1 METRKSPFSD
11 KYSKDIMMR
20 KLKLKTLLTMLL
32 LAMVGMAAIIG
43 TISIRGQLALQ
54 SNVNEL
60 AEISVDQANTANRME
75 SNLLD
80 MRLRMARYEDFS
92 RRGNDEMATIA
103 LNQTQ
108 KSLERTRSRFEEF
121 SSVDIST
128 SQRRYPYFE
137 AVVEAFEELATPG
150 LTEAIESGDVTAIR
164 QERQR
169 LNTLGPEF
177 SDSIRAFAGYAE
189 ERAGEMKLEASNS
202 VQQTIMVTAALLLIA
217 ALMTFLAYIGMQK
230 LLVAPLR
237 RAGKICSQIAKGDL
251 TSQIEVKG
259 QNEISTLDQAL
270 HDMQGRLI
278 EIIGMLRQSGDQ
290 VAHSSRE
297 IAAGSEDLASR
308 TEEQA
313 SALQETATSME
324 QMNSTVRQTSESAT
338 TASQLS
344 EETVDKAKES
354 REAVIRTSQ
363 LMETMEVSSRR
374 VQDIIGAIE
383 NIAFQTN
390 ILALNASV
398 EAARAGEHGRGFA
411 VVAGEVRKLAANS
424 AESSKEIRTII
435 EEITKHIADGAQ
447 QSGQTRDDMEATMQA
462 IQKVTAMMQEIQSAV
477 HEQESGIS
485 QVSTAV
491 SQMDSATQQNVSL
504 VEQTST
510 AAASLEDEASRLAGL
525 VATFQLR
532 EDATPPPSVLP
543 SRRIHGAHE
552 RNTQTQLDNVD
563 QSDPPSP
570 IVKRSAHGG
579 LEPQR
584 DNSHRQKVEERET
597 F

>member
-1 METRKSPFSD
+1 
-11 KYSKDIMMR
+11 MR
-20 KLKLKTLLTMLL
+20 NITLKTLLTTLL
-32 LAMVGMAAIIG
+32 LIMIGMTAIIG
-43 TISIRGQLALQ
+43 AVSIRGELALE
-54 SNVNEL
+54 SDINEL

-75 SNLLD
+75 SNLLE
-80 MRLRMARYEDFS
+80 MRLRMSRYEEFS
-92 RRGNDEMATIA
+92 RSGDTEMAGTA

-108 KSLERTRSRFEEF
+108 ESLERARTRFEEF
-121 SSVDIST
+121 RDVDIDA

-137 AVVEAFEELATPG
+137 AVVETFEELVTPE
-150 LTEAIESGDVTAIR
+150 LTEAIESGDVAVVR

-169 LNTLGPEF
+169 LNTLGPAF

-189 ERAGEMKLEASNS
+189 ERAAEMQADANSS
-202 VQQTIMVTAALLLIA
+202 VQQSIIVTAVLLLVAALLA
-217 ALMTFLAYIGMQK
+217 VGGYAGMQR

-237 RAGKICSQIAKGDL
+237 RAGNICAQIAKGDL
-251 TSQIEVKG
+251 TNHIEVHG
-259 QNEISTLDQAL
+259 RNEISTLNQAL
-270 HDMQGRLI
+270 EEMQSRLI

-297 IAAGSEDLASR
+297 IAAGSEDLATR

-324 QMNSTVRQTSESAT
+324 EMNSTVRQTSESAT
-338 TASQLS
+338 SANRLS

-363 LMETMEVSSRR
+363 LMGTMEASSRR

-383 NIAFQTN
+383 DIAFQTN

-435 EEITKHIADGAQ
+435 EEITQNIAAGAE
-447 QSGQTRDDMEATMQA
+447 QSGQTRDEMEATMQA
-462 IQKVTAMMQEIQSAV
+462 IQQVTAMMQEIQNAV
-477 HEQESGIS
+477 QEQESGIN

-491 SQMDSATQQNVSL
+491 NQMDSATQQNVSL

-510 AAASLEDEASRLAGL
+510 AAASLEDEASRLADL

-532 EDATPPPSVLP
+532 EDTASPVRSLP
-543 SRRIHGAHE
+543 SSKVQKSPAGGQRALPGTGAQE
-552 RNTQTQLDNVD
+552 NQ
-563 QSDPPSP
+563 QSLTTL
-570 IVKRSAHGG
+570 RSSSAGKSTRADG
-579 LEPQR
+579 ASQ
-584 DNSHRQKVEERET
+584 DKVEEWES